1 MGRVRVSGFRDTDVD
16 GEEVEVRFVQPYQ
29 ATKAY
34 WCPGCNQDIPPG
46 TGHVV
51 VVPVLAP
58 DLRRHWH
65 RGCWQARHRRRP
77 GRVR

>member
-1 MGRVRVSGFRDTDVD
+1 VGHVRVTGSRDVDVD
-16 GEEVEVRFVQPYQ
+16 GAEVEVRFVQPYQ
-29 ATKAY
+29 ATKTY
-34 WCPGCNQDIPPG
+34 WCPGCNQDVPAG

-65 RGCWQARHRRRP
+65 RACWQARHRRRP